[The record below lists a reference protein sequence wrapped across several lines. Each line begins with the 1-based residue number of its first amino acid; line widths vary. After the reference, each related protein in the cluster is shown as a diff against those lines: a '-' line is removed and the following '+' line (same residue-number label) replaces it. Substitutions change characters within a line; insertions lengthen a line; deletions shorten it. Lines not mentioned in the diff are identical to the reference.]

1 MDIKFAKGYIESFLR
16 IKTKENKIEYLNMNE
31 PQLKL
36 YNTIKAMYEEKKPVR
51 IIILKARQMGFSTLT
66 EAVIFH
72 RTATKENVNSLI
84 IAHKEEATTNLFNM
98 SKLFYEEL
106 PEILKPMKKASN
118 AKELIFEN
126 PTSDTAEKKKKPGLR
141 SKIKCATAGGIGVG
155 RSDTLSNVHASEYA
169 FWEGDKKSTLNG
181 LMQAVPQNAETM
193 VIIESTANGY
203 EEFKELWDMAVCGEN
218 DFVPLFFPW
227 FMLGEYK
234 KEYTGFEFTDYER
247 KLMRLYLLTP
257 EQISWR
263 RWCIKN
269 NCGGDETLFK
279 QEYPSSPEEAFITT
293 GNSVFSKENIIKR
306 IEDIKAI
313 KFEKGL
319 FSYGYD
325 GMKLE
330 DITWVPGDEGF
341 IAMFKE
347 PVLGSSYILG
357 GDTAGEGSDYFTA
370 HVLDLK
376 SGEQVA
382 VFHGKTDED
391 IYVKQIYSLGKHY
404 NNAYLAIESNFSTYP
419 VRELSRLGY
428 TNQYV
433 RENVDRYI
441 YVTEAA
447 FGFKTTA
454 ITRPLI
460 IASLVAAVRE
470 DISFINH
477 RETLLEMLTFIKN
490 PEGRA
495 QAAASSHD
503 DLVMGLAIAFFI
515 RSERLIKKG
524 AADDTKSNWTNDMW
538 EDYNN
543 ADDEG
548 KEYLLKKW
556 RFK

>member
-1 MDIKFAKGYIESFLR
+1 MDLRFARGYIEGFLK
-16 IKTKENKIEYLNMNE
+16 IKTKENKIENLNMNE

-36 YNTIKAMYEEKKPVR
+36 YNTIKALYEAKRPVR

-66 EAVIFH
+66 EAAIFH
-72 RTATKENVNSLI
+72 RTATRENVNSLI
-84 IAHKEEATTNLFNM
+84 IAHKEEATANLFNM

-106 PEILKPMKKASN
+106 PDVLKPMKKASN
-118 AKELIFEN
+118 ARELIFEN
-126 PTSDTAEKKKKPGLR
+126 PTSDMSEKKRNPGLR

-227 FMLGEYK
+227 FMLDEYK
-234 KEYTGFEFTDYER
+234 KKYTGFEFTEYEK
-247 KLMRLYLLTP
+247 KLMQAYLLTP

-269 NCGGDETLFK
+269 NCGGDESLFK
-279 QEYPSSPEEAFITT
+279 QEYPASPEEAFITT
-293 GNSVFSKENIIKR
+293 GNSVFSKENITKR
-306 IEDIKAI
+306 IEDTKDIR
-313 KFEKGL
+313 FERGE
-319 FSYGYD
+319 FRYSYD
-325 GMKLE
+325 GMRLD
-330 DITWVPGDEGF
+330 DIKW
-341 IAMFKE
+341 
-347 PVLGSSYILG
+347 VLGSEGFVTVFNAPVRDRSYVLG
-357 GDTAGEGSDYFTA
+357 GDTAGEGSDYFAA
-370 HVLDLK
+370 HVLDIET
-376 SGEQVA
+376 GGQVC
-382 VFHGKTDED
+382 VLHGRMDED
-391 IYVKQIYSLGKHY
+391 IYVKQIYSLGKYY
-404 NNAYLAIESNFSTYP
+404 NNAYLAIESNFSTFP

-441 YVTEAA
+441 YVAEAA

-470 DISFINH
+470 DTSFIKH
-477 RETLLEMLTFIKN
+477 RGTLLEMLTFVKS
-490 PEGRA
+490 PQGRA
-495 QAAASSHD
+495 EASPSAHD
-503 DLVMGLAIAFFI
+503 DLVMSLAIAFFV
-515 RSERLIKKG
+515 RGERLVEKG
-524 AADDTKSNWTNDMW
+524 AGGDEKSGWTSDML

-548 KEYLLKKW
+548 REYLLKKW